1 MSSPSPA
8 AVDAFAA
15 RPWRK
20 FLDPA
25 SLSLPISLSETSFRI
40 TQNLRYFYSNYALL
54 SLLVF
59 LLTLLPRPL
68 SLILF
73 LCIFSAYIYLLLSRS
88 EPLTVLDHTIDQKII
103 LGFLL
108 VLTLVAVLWTKV
120 WWNIFISSI
129 IGAVIVFLHAV
140 LRAPEEVEE
149 DSPYGSLLNVVDD
162 PRGDYASV

>member
-1 MSSPSPA
+1 MSSPPTAADA
-8 AVDAFAA
+8 AVTA
-15 RPWRK
+15 RPWRQ

-25 SLSLPISLSETSFRI
+25 TLSLPISLSEASFRL
-40 TQNLRYFYSNYALL
+40 TQNLRYFYPNYALL

-59 LLTLLPRPL
+59 LLSLLTHPL

-73 LCIFSAYIYLLLSRS
+73 LCIFSAYIYLFLSRS

-108 VLTLVAVLWTKV
+108 LLTLVAVLWTKV

-162 PRGDYASV
+162 PRGDYARV